1 MKSYNVPN
9 YVRYKKSLAERKIEN
24 KPWKEYTREELII
37 KLMPY
42 AEQISHS
49 FSTADKASGVMSMLD
64 IMQES
69 FYGLIAAVDRIDWN
83 IIVEGDE
90 DEVLKQIKGFVKK
103 RIKGSTRRHID
114 MNRGD
119 IRIPEHKLNEIR
131 RNNGEDKKMIKM
143 FFNSIFL
150 SIDDDDDKKTNYE
163 FEDKSKQYNINILN
177 KYILSLMKTHLNDKE
192 YEVLRMSYGLDCD
205 KLQAKEIAA
214 ILNIT
219 GVSDFVRISQ
229 IKREALDKLIE
240 NVDPD
245 SIIDFLN

>member
-9 YVRYKKSLAERKIEN
+9 YVRYKKSLAERKIKD

-64 IMQES
+64 IMQEA
-69 FYGLIAAVDRIDWN
+69 FYGLCAAVDRIDWSLIN
-83 IIVEGDE
+83 DE
-90 DEVLKQIKGFVKK
+90 DEEQVLKQIKGFVSK
-103 RIKGSTRRHID
+103 RIKGSTRRNID

-131 RNNGEDKKMIKM
+131 KNNGQDKKMLQM
-143 FFNSIFL
+143 FFNTIFL
-150 SIDDDDDKKTNYE
+150 SIDDDDDKKTNLE

-177 KYILSLMKTHLNDKE
+177 KYILSLMKTHLNDRE
-192 YEVLRMSYGLDCD
+192 YEVLRMSFGLDCD
-205 KLQAKEIAA
+205 KKQAKEIAEA
-214 ILNIT
+214 LDIK
-219 GVSDFVRISQ
+219 GVSDYVRISQ
-229 IKREALDKLIE
+229 IKREAIDKLIDT
-240 NVDPD
+240 VDPD